1 MVEMATR
8 KAPSTLNTQWLTT
21 LPPAGRYAFYGDA
34 AARTAALPAWE
45 VEFSD
50 APLRANIRASRATL
64 WLGPDEYLLLEL
76 AVSGATRLVA
86 DAPGIDAPRID
97 APGGLDALDA
107 LERALADIPHSL
119 VDISHRQFAL
129 EVSGPHAETILSG
142 ACPLDLDATQF
153 PVGMCTRTVLA
164 KADIVLWRTRA
175 DAFHLEVWRSFAGYV
190 TGILTE
196 IAAEFYPAK

>member
-1 MVEMATR
+1 MVEMAIR
-8 KAPSTLNTQWLTT
+8 KAPSTLNTPWLTT

-34 AARTAALPAWE
+34 AARAAASSAWG

-50 APLRANIRASRATL
+50 APLQANTRTSRATL

-76 AVSGATRLVA
+76 AASGAGGLVA
-86 DAPGIDAPRID
+86 DAPG
-97 APGGLDALDA
+97 GLDA
-107 LERALADIPHSL
+107 LERALADVPHSL

-153 PVGMCTRTVLA
+153 PIGMCTRTVLA

-196 IAAEFYPAK
+196 IAAEFYPAR